1 METYCLSMN
10 PSSSPLTTE
19 DNLSRVISHST
30 ILEDSSDYFDALDIK
45 RISQGLPIIERIPA
59 VDSAAACKTLLSMSD
74 SSGTAVICCR
84 EAAELYNLNIIAPS
98 IGNDRNSETRYLIIA
113 KYSEQQFNDPL
124 NLAIDNQSLTTQRE
138 NVKSTLTL
146 SLKNVSGAMFRMIS
160 CFALRDINVYKVET
174 RPSNTAIGLQ
184 DLPTSSPGS
193 RFKHWDLI
201 FFIDYQPSDQ
211 NSINEALLSN
221 LSEYSAWVRP
231 LGTYRQFGQRQTI
244 TEPSNWS
251 NMVDILA
258 TA

>member
-1 METYCLSMN
+1 METYCLSTN
-10 PSSSPLTTE
+10 PASSSITTE
-19 DNLSRVISHST
+19 ENLSRVISHST
-30 ILEDSSDYFDALDIK
+30 ILEDSSDYFDSLDAK

-59 VDSAAACKTLLSMSD
+59 VDSAAACKTLLSMTD

-84 EAAELYNLNIIAPS
+84 EAAEVYNLSIIAPS

-113 KYSEQQFNDPL
+113 RYVDEQFIDPL
-124 NLAIDNQSLTTQRE
+124 HLAVDSQLLATQRE
-138 NVKSTLTL
+138 NIKSTLTL

-160 CFALRDINVYKVET
+160 CFALRDLNVYKVET

-184 DLPTSSPGS
+184 DLPSISPGT

-211 NSINEALLSN
+211 NNVNEALLNN
-221 LSEYSAWVRP
+221 LSEYSVWIRS
-231 LGTYRQFGQRQTI
+231 LGTYRQFGQRQTV